1 MKHTHLFVDEAE
13 LEVQSGS
20 GGNGNVSF
28 RREKYVPRGG
38 PSGGDGGRG
47 GDVILVADTNVATL
61 LDLKSARRIKADDG
75 EPGGNSERKGAS
87 GADVEIHVPV
97 GTLVYALET
106 LELPRITSRA
116 RLGSYSGDLELDR
129 DEEREEDAR
138 RERVEPLAETTDT
151 LADERDDE
159 ALVHDLADGIGDPD
173 LADLCDVNDPDLPI
187 ADLTRHGQ
195 RIVIA
200 RGGRGGLGNAR
211 FKTPTRQAPDFA
223 TPGKPGQLKRIR
235 LSLKL
240 MADVGLI
247 GFPNAGK
254 STLLRRISAARPRVA
269 NYPFT
274 TLVPSLGVVERGDR
288 RIVVADIPGLIEGAS
303 EGAGL
308 GHQFLRHVE
317 RTRVLIHLLDVETVL
332 MQERDL
338 VADYHAI
345 RRELGRYRPELLE
358 RREIVVLSKCDLMPD
373 DPRLEAIEARL
384 HAEGIAPRRV
394 SSATNKGIDGLL
406 AATFDAVDQARLEE
420 AEQEA
425 AAGMSAGAQATTGTG
440 PAGATTTAGAAGAG
454 RGMDRRGADGSS
466 EASAASHPS
475 DGIQKDA

>member
-1 MKHTHLFVDEAE
+1 MKHSHLFVDEAE

-28 RREKYVPRGG
+28 RREKYIPNGG
-38 PSGGDGGRG
+38 PNGGDGGRG
-47 GDVILVADTNVATL
+47 GDVVLVADTNVATL
-61 LDLKSARRIKADDG
+61 LDLKSARRIKAADG
-75 EPGGNSERKGAS
+75 EPGGGTDKKGAS
-87 GADVEIHVPV
+87 GAAVEIRVPV
-97 GTLVYALET
+97 GTLVYELET
-106 LELPRITSRA
+106 LELPRVASRA
-116 RLGSYSGDLELDR
+116 RLGSYSGDQPDPELDPELDPEVARALAEDDGGDDAAEGDLEADFGDDFEDGSGDDEDESGYAVPPAAASSPARSAR
-129 DEEREEDAR
+129 DAAIPVEEGEER
-138 RERVEPLAETTDT
+138 P
-151 LADERDDE
+151 
-159 ALVHDLADGIGDPD
+159 
-173 LADLCDVNDPDLPI
+173 PI
-187 ADLTRHGQ
+187 ADLTKPGQ

-223 TPGKPGQLKRIR
+223 TPGKPGQLKRIK

-274 TLVPSLGVVERGDR
+274 TLVPSLGVVERDER

-317 RTRVLIHLLDVETVL
+317 RTRVLIHLLDVEGML
-332 MQERDL
+332 MEGRDL

-358 RREIVVLSKCDLMPD
+358 RRELLVLSKCDLMTD
-373 DPRLEAIEARL
+373 DPRLDELEARL
-384 HAEGIAPRRV
+384 RAEGLAPRRI
-394 SSATNKGIDGLL
+394 SSATNKGIDALL
-406 AATFDAVDQARLEE
+406 VATFEAVDQARRED
-420 AEQEA
+420 AEQETA
-425 AAGMSAGAQATTGTG
+425 ATGKK
-440 PAGATTTAGAAGAG
+440 
-454 RGMDRRGADGSS
+454 RGA
-466 EASAASHPS
+466 
-475 DGIQKDA
+475 